1 MVETAALLVD
11 HVLPHRPFRQWVL
24 SFPYPLRFVLA
35 NHPQVMGKVLAIVN
49 RAISTHLINKAGFKV
64 SQAHT
69 GAVTLI
75 QRFGSA
81 LNLNLHF
88 HVLFI
93 DGVFSLKGNGQLR
106 FHRVNAPTSKEL
118 NALVAAISERVAR
131 YLERQGWLARDEQ
144 SDHLTLALEEG
155 DEDTL
160 QQLQG
165 HSITYRIAMGPHAGR
180 KVLTLQTIPAREEEE
195 YGTDQLGRIGGFSL
209 HAGVAVNTRE
219 RKKLERICRY
229 ISRPALS
236 EARLELTDRGMVRYA
251 LKTAY
256 RDGTTHVV
264 FEPLDFMAKLAALV
278 PRPRTNLT
286 RFHGVLAPNSRY
298 RDRVTP
304 VSSGKVKKPTADA
317 DAEADGR
324 QEPDLTASKRKGM
337 CWAQRLKRVFNMDV
351 SICSACGGPMK
362 IIASIEDP
370 FVIGKILSHLEAMFG
385 SQGPEN
391 RRPGARAPPPAFC

>member
-1 MVETAALLVD
+1 
-11 HVLPHRPFRQWVL
+11 
-24 SFPYPLRFVLA
+24 
-35 NHPQVMGKVLAIVN
+35 MGKVLGIIN
-49 RAISTHLINKAGFKV
+49 RAISTYLINKAGFKMP
-64 SQAHT
+64 QAHT

-93 DGVFSLKGNGQLR
+93 DGVFSPKGNGQLR

-118 NALVAAISERVAR
+118 NSLVATISERVAR

-144 SDHLTLALEEG
+144 SDHLTLPLEEG

-165 HSITYRIAMGPHAGR
+165 HSITYRIAMGPQAGR

-209 HAGVAVNTRE
+209 HAGVSVNTRE

-236 EARLELTDRGMVRYA
+236 EARLELTGQGMVRYA

-264 FEPLDFMAKLAALV
+264 FDRGGLPS
-278 PRPRTNLT
+278 
-286 RFHGVLAPNSRY
+286 NSRY
-298 RDRVTP
+298 RNRVKP
-304 VSSGKVKKPTADA
+304 VRGSKVKKTTV

-324 QEPDLTASKRKGM
+324 QEPDLTEGRRKGM
-337 CWAQRLKRVFNMDV
+337 CWAQRLRRVFNIEV

-362 IIASIEDP
+362 IIAESRTAAS
-370 FVIGKILSHLEAMFG
+370 KIRLSSSRSCLTW
-385 SQGPEN
+385 
-391 RRPGARAPPPAFC
+391 RPGTGHRGQRIAAPEPEHRHQVFGNSTPRARMIDGYCTRTRRVEQWLRGED

>member
-1 MVETAALLVD
+1 M
-11 HVLPHRPFRQWVL
+11 
-24 SFPYPLRFVLA
+24 
-35 NHPQVMGKVLAIVN
+35 
-49 RAISTHLINKAGFKV
+49 
-64 SQAHT
+64 
-69 GAVTLI
+69 TLI

-88 HVLFI
+88 HVLFV
-93 DGVFSLKGNGQLR
+93 DGVFSPKSNGELR

-118 NALVAAISERVAR
+118 NALVATISERVAR
-131 YLERQGWLARDEQ
+131 YLERQGWLVRDEQ
-144 SDHLTLALEEG
+144 SDHLNLAMDDEEG
-155 DEDTL
+155 ATL

-165 HSITYRIAMGPHAGR
+165 HSITYRIAMGPQVGR
-180 KVLTLQTIPAREEEE
+180 KVLTVQTIPAWEEDDC
-195 YGTDQLGRIGGFSL
+195 GTGQLGKVGGFSL

-236 EARLELTDRGMVRYA
+236 EARLELTDQGMVSYA

-278 PRPRTNLT
+278 PKPRTNLT

-298 RDRVTP
+298 RESVTP
-304 VSSGKVKKPTADA
+304 LSVRQVKPASADV
-317 DAEADGR
+317 EADGPD
-324 QEPDLTASKRKGM
+324 EPDLRAGRRKGL
-337 CWAQRLKRVFNMDV
+337 CWAMRLKRVFNIDV
-351 SICSACGGPMK
+351 SVCSVCGGPMR

-370 FVIGKILSHLEAMFG
+370 RVIDKILSHLEATSCTPPAG
-385 SQGPEN
+385 SATCAV
-391 RRPGARAPPPAFC
+391 GARAPPPGSC

>member
-1 MVETAALLVD
+1 M
-11 HVLPHRPFRQWVL
+11 
-24 SFPYPLRFVLA
+24 
-35 NHPQVMGKVLAIVN
+35 
-49 RAISTHLINKAGFKV
+49 
-64 SQAHT
+64 
-69 GAVTLI
+69 I

-93 DGVFSLKGNGQLR
+93 DGVFSPKSNGELR

-118 NALVAAISERVAR
+118 NALVATISERVAR
-131 YLERQGWLARDEQ
+131 YLERQGWLSRDEQ
-144 SDHLTLALEEG
+144 SDHLNLSLDDEEG
-155 DEDTL
+155 ATL

-165 HSITYRIAMGPHAGR
+165 HSITYRIAMGPQAGR
-180 KVLTLQTIPAREEEE
+180 KVLTVQTIPAWEEDD
-195 YGTDQLGRIGGFSL
+195 YGTGQLGKVGGFSL

-219 RKKLERICRY
+219 RKTLERICRY

-236 EARLELTDRGMVRYA
+236 EARLELTDQGMVSYA

-278 PRPRTNLT
+278 PRAANESDGAAQV

-298 RDRVTP
+298 RESVTP
-304 VSSGKVKKPTADA
+304 LSASQVEPATTDVE
-317 DAEADGR
+317 AEGPD
-324 QEPDLTASKRKGM
+324 EPDLRAGRRKGL
-337 CWAQRLKRVFNMDV
+337 CWAKRLKRVFNIDV
-351 SICSACGGPMK
+351 SACIVCGDPMR

-370 FVIGKILSHLEAMFG
+370 MVIGKILSHLEATSCTPPAG
-385 SQGPEN
+385 SATCAV
-391 RRPGARAPPPAFC
+391 GARAPPPRELLAPQEPRAPG